1 METLVCFASGGVETM
16 TKIAILGGGQI
27 GEALTSGL
35 VESGFNASD
44 ITVTNRTA
52 SRGEE
57 LKSNYGVNVT
67 TDNAEAVDGADYIFA
82 SVKPY
87 AILDLL
93 GEINP
98 AKDAVVVSMA
108 AGLTLEALQAAAG
121 EGVPVVRVMPNTPM
135 LVRRGMCTCAAGEHV
150 TEAQMQGV
158 TELLEAVGE
167 VAVIPEKN
175 IDAATA
181 LAGSSPAYFFLVA
194 EALVDAGVQLGL
206 PRDIAE
212 KLAAQA
218 AAGAGDMLANSGR
231 SATQLRAGVTSP
243 GGTTAAAVRELEES
257 GLRGAF
263 YRAAEACS
271 DKAKELG

>member
-1 METLVCFASGGVETM
+1 M

-57 LKSNYGVNVT
+57 LKSNYGVNVSA
-67 TDNAEAVDGADYIFA
+67 DNAAAVDGADYIFA

-93 GEINP
+93 SEINP

-121 EGVPVVRVMPNTPM
+121 EHWGVFVQRISEFHRDASDEVRRLER
-135 LVRRGMCTCAAGEHV
+135 LVRS
-150 TEAQMQGV
+150 
-158 TELLEAVGE
+158 
-167 VAVIPEKN
+167 
-175 IDAATA
+175 A
-181 LAGSSPAYFFLVA
+181 LAAEVDHPVAHPARRRSA
-194 EALVDAGVQLGL
+194 
-206 PRDIAE
+206 
-212 KLAAQA
+212 
-218 AAGAGDMLANSGR
+218 GR
-231 SATQLRAGVTSP
+231 SRRRSPRAPRRRAHSWWRCSP
-243 GGTTAAAVRELEES
+243 RSSRRRGG
-257 GLRGAF
+257 
-263 YRAAEACS
+263 
-271 DKAKELG
+271 

>member
-1 METLVCFASGGVETM
+1 M

-121 EGVPVVRVMPNTPM
+121 DGVPVVRVMPNTPM

-181 LAGSSPAYFFLVA
+181 GSMLCGTATRRLRGTHTFSAYEPGALCQATSVPSAISPAGSAMTRPHPSV
-194 EALVDAGVQLGL
+194 
-206 PRDIAE
+206 
-212 KLAAQA
+212 
-218 AAGAGDMLANSGR
+218 
-231 SATQLRAGVTSP
+231 P
-243 GGTTAAAVRELEES
+243 GM
-257 GLRGAF
+257 
-263 YRAAEACS
+263 
-271 DKAKELG
+271 

>member
-1 METLVCFASGGVETM
+1 M

-35 VESGFNASD
+35 VASGFAGSD
-44 ITVTNRTA
+44 ITVTNRTE
-52 SRGEE
+52 SRSQE
-57 LKSNYGVNVT
+57 LKETYGVNVT
-67 TDNAEAVDGADYIFA
+67 SDNAAAVDGADYIFA
-82 SVKPY
+82 CVKPY

-93 GEINP
+93 EGLEP

-108 AGLTLEALQAAAG
+108 AGLTLKQLQGAAG

-150 TEAQMQGV
+150 SDAQMDGV
-158 TELLEAVGE
+158 RELLEAVGE

-218 AAGAGDMLANSGR
+218 AAGSGEMLASSGR

>member
-1 METLVCFASGGVETM
+1 M

-158 TELLEAVGE
+158 RELLEAVGE

-181 LAGSSPAYFFLVA
+181 LAGSSPAYFFFVA

-218 AAGAGDMLANSGR
+218 AAGGDMLANSGR

>member
-1 METLVCFASGGVETM
+1 M

-93 GEINP
+93 SEINP
-98 AKDAVVVSMA
+98 AKDAVVVSM
-108 AGLTLEALQAAAG
+108 LSLI
-121 EGVPVVRVMPNTPM
+121 
-135 LVRRGMCTCAAGEHV
+135 H
-150 TEAQMQGV
+150 
-158 TELLEAVGE
+158 
-167 VAVIPEKN
+167 I
-175 IDAATA
+175 
-181 LAGSSPAYFFLVA
+181 
-194 EALVDAGVQLGL
+194 
-206 PRDIAE
+206 
-212 KLAAQA
+212 
-218 AAGAGDMLANSGR
+218 
-231 SATQLRAGVTSP
+231 
-243 GGTTAAAVRELEES
+243 
-257 GLRGAF
+257 
-263 YRAAEACS
+263 
-271 DKAKELG
+271 

>member
-1 METLVCFASGGVETM
+1 M
-16 TKIAILGGGQI
+16 TGQPTSSAAHP
-27 GEALTSGL
+27 GPAVQPPSSADLTHPVADSAHL
-35 VESGFNASD
+35 
-44 ITVTNRTA
+44 TP
-52 SRGEE
+52 E
-57 LKSNYGVNVT
+57 L
-67 TDNAEAVDGADYIFA
+67 
-82 SVKPY
+82 
-87 AILDLL
+87 
-93 GEINP
+93 
-98 AKDAVVVSMA
+98 A
-108 AGLTLEALQAAAG
+108 AALEALQAAAG

-150 TEAQMQGV
+150 TEAQMNGV

>member
-1 METLVCFASGGVETM
+1 M

-35 VESGFNASD
+35 VASGFAGSD
-44 ITVTNRTA
+44 ITVTNRTE
-52 SRGEE
+52 SRSKE
-57 LKSNYGVNVT
+57 LQDAYGVAT
-67 TDNAEAVDGADYIFA
+67 TSDNAAAVDGADYIFA
-82 SVKPY
+82 CVKPY

-93 GEINP
+93 EGLEP

-108 AGLTLEALQAAAG
+108 AGLTLEQLQGAAG
-121 EGVPVVRVMPNTPM
+121 EGVPVVRVMPTTPM

-150 TEAQMQGV
+150 SDAQMDGV
-158 TELLEAVGE
+158 RELLEAVGE

-206 PRDIAE
+206 PRDVAE

-218 AAGAGDMLANSGR
+218 AAGSGEMLASSGR

-263 YRAAEACS
+263 YLAAEACS

>member
-1 METLVCFASGGVETM
+1 MSISAAGSSVRPLWTAEGRRTVLRGALSQPKRRPGVGRSGRPAP
-16 TKIAILGGGQI
+16 AIPRHTSSTT
-27 GEALTSGL
+27 TSG
-35 VESGFNASD
+35 ASPGG
-44 ITVTNRTA
+44 TTA
-52 SRGEE
+52 R
-57 LKSNYGVNVT
+57 
-67 TDNAEAVDGADYIFA
+67 
-82 SVKPY
+82 
-87 AILDLL
+87 
-93 GEINP
+93 
-98 AKDAVVVSMA
+98 
-108 AGLTLEALQAAAG
+108 
-121 EGVPVVRVMPNTPM
+121 
-135 LVRRGMCTCAAGEHV
+135 
-150 TEAQMQGV
+150 
-158 TELLEAVGE
+158 ELLEAVGE

>member
-1 METLVCFASGGVETM
+1 MVGAM

-27 GEALTSGL
+27 GEALISGL
-35 VESGFNASD
+35 VESGFNAPD

-57 LKSNYGVNVT
+57 LKSRYGVNVT
-67 TDNAEAVDGADYIFA
+67 TDNAAAVDGADYIFA

-93 GEINP
+93 SEINP

-108 AGLTLEALQAAAG
+108 AGLTLEALQSAAG
-121 EGVPVVRVMPNTPM
+121 QGVPIVRVMPNTPM

-150 TEAQMQGV
+150 TKAQMRSV

-218 AAGAGDMLANSGR
+218 AAGAGDMLAKSGR

-271 DKAKELG
+271 ERAKELG

>member
-1 METLVCFASGGVETM
+1 M

-35 VESGFNASD
+35 VESGFSASD

-57 LKSNYGVNVT
+57 LKSRYGVNVT
-67 TDNAEAVDGADYIFA
+67 TDNAAAVDGADYIFA

-93 GEINP
+93 SEIKP
-98 AKDAVVVSMA
+98 AADAVVVSMA
-108 AGLTLEALQAAAG
+108 AGLTLEALQSAAG
-121 EGVPVVRVMPNTPM
+121 QGVPIVRVMPNTPM
-135 LVRRGMCTCAAGEHV
+135 LVRRGMCTCAAGEYV
-150 TEAQMQGV
+150 TEVQMQGV

-271 DKAKELG
+271 EKAKKLG